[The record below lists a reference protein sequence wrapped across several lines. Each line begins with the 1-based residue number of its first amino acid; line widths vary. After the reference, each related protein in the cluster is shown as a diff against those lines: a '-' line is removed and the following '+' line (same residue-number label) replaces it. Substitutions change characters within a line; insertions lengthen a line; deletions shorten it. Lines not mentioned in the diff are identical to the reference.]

1 MSIMKLS
8 ERCRNGTIG
17 MTVKC
22 LCVAAFCLN
31 VDFAR
36 AQSENNHE
44 FAFYGAGGMT
54 NLMYKLSED
63 GSKAGGFGGGAGVS
77 YTYNFSYELGLS
89 VGGEITSYGG
99 NKADYKTITET
110 YNGTDDNGDDVKYE
124 FKFNNYMEDQKVALL
139 SVPVKLIYR
148 LQLSNTTDLYAAGG
162 VKVGLPVS
170 AKSDVS
176 GKVSSAGYYSYEDL
190 TYHDLQEHGF
200 FTDRD
205 VNVKGKKIDLG
216 IAAMLSFE
224 AGFHFCFGENA
235 GLYAGLFIDYGM
247 NDMRKTKNKHLVNY
261 NEAVTYE
268 SVLNTGLSDKLNL
281 MSVGL
286 KLQFAFGW

>member
-1 MSIMKLS
+1 MKTV
-8 ERCRNGTIG
+8 ERGMNGITAV
-17 MTVKC
+17 TVKC
-22 LCVAAFCLN
+22 LCVAALCLN
-31 VDFAR
+31 VDFVR
-36 AQSENNHE
+36 AQSENTHE

-54 NLMYKLSED
+54 NLMYKLSEG
-63 GSKAGGFGGGAGVS
+63 GSKTGGFGGGAGVS

-89 VGGEITSYGG
+89 AGAEITSYSG
-99 NKADYKTITET
+99 NKADYKTIAES
-110 YNGTDDNGDDVKYE
+110 YSGIDDNGDEVKYE
-124 FKFNNYMEDQKVALL
+124 FKFDNYTENQKVTMF
-139 SVPVKLIYR
+139 SVPVKLVYR

-170 AKSDVS
+170 AKSDIG
-176 GKVSSAGYYSYEDL
+176 GKVTSAGYYSYEDL

-200 FTDRD
+200 FTDRE
-205 VNVKGKKIDLG
+205 VNAKGKKIDLG

-247 NDMRKTKNKHLVNY
+247 NDMRKAKDRHLVNC

-281 MSVGL
+281 MSVGV